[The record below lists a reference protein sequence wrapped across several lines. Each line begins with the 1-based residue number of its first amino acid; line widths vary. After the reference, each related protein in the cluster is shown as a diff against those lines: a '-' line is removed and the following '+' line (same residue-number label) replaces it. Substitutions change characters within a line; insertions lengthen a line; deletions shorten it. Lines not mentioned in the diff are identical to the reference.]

1 MSVCVYVCPC
11 ALSPRRYSFGVGQ
24 TVGENALLGGDEEL
38 RVVTCE
44 ALTNVEA
51 LRFDRSMFN
60 WFLDE

>member
-1 MSVCVYVCPC
+1 M
-11 ALSPRRYSFGVGQ
+11 
-24 TVGENALLGGDEEL
+24 GENALLGGPDEL

-51 LRFDRSMFN
+51 LRFDRTMFN